1 MMDKKYLIEHLTKLT
16 KVICGKENVDTVFAQ
31 RLKSGR
37 FEFGY
42 EKEGKE
48 FKNIVTKQVA
58 IILSLDV
65 NRYLEY
71 KQTKKKKDVPHKRK
85 RKVSM

>member
-1 MMDKKYLIEHLTKLT
+1 MDKKYLIEHLTKLT

-37 FEFGY
+37 YEFGY
-42 EKEGKE
+42 EDKVKKEYKT
-48 FKNIVTKQVA
+48 NTVTKQVA
-58 IILSLDV
+58 IILSCDV

-85 RKVSM
+85 R